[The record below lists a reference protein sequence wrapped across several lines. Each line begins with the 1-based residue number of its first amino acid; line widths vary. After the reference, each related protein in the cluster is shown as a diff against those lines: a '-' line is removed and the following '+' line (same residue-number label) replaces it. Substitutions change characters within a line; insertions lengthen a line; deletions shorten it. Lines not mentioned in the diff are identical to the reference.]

1 MCIRDRYVE
10 LKNLP
15 YCLCFSGFDLKNK
28 RKTLYFSEFERFSV
42 FAPFC
47 SQKWI
52 LGRIWGERN
61 PAKNMILQDHLPMT
75 EYMKK
80 ADFA

>member
-1 MCIRDRYVE
+1 MFFGVSSQKSA
-10 LKNLP
+10 KNLA
-15 YCLCFSGFDLKNK
+15 FQ
-28 RKTLYFSEFERFSV
+28 RVQRFSV
-42 FAPFC
+42 VAPFC

-80 ADFA
+80 VDFA

>member
-1 MCIRDRYVE
+1 MFFGVSSQ
-10 LKNLP
+10 NQ
-15 YCLCFSGFDLKNK
+15 
-28 RKTLYFSEFERFSV
+28 RKTLHFNEFERFAV
-42 FAPFC
+42 FTPFC

-75 EYMKK
+75 DNMVKV
-80 ADFA
+80 DFA